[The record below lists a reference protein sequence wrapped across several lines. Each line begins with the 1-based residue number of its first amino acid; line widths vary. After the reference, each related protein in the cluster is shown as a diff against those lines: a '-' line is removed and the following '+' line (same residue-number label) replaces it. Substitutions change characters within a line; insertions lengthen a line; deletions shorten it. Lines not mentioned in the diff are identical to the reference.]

1 MKERIVLDVSTLP
14 TTGFGPRTTPWWGTL
29 AFVGIEGAGFA
40 LAIGMYLYLVYV
52 NGQWPLNAQPPNHW
66 PATILTLLLL
76 ASLWPNA
83 RADADAHKLD
93 LRRTRLW
100 LVVGSLV
107 GVAALGI
114 RAYEF
119 ANLNVM
125 WDANAYGSV
134 IWFILGL
141 HTTHLLTDVGD
152 TIVLTVLMF
161 TRHATERRFGDVSD
175 NAFYW
180 YFVVGSW
187 LPLYGLVYWAP
198 RLGIG
203 G

>member
-14 TTGFGPRTTPWWGTL
+14 TGGFGPRTTPWWGTL
-29 AFVGIEGAGFA
+29 AFIGIEGAGFT
-40 LAIGMYLYLVYV
+40 LAVGMYLYLVYV

-66 PATILTLLLL
+66 PGTILTLLLL

-83 RADADAHKLD
+83 RADA
-93 LRRTRLW
+93 
-100 LVVGSLV
+100 
-107 GVAALGI
+107 
-114 RAYEF
+114 
-119 ANLNVM
+119 
-125 WDANAYGSV
+125 NAYGSIV
-134 IWFILGL
+134 WFILGL

-161 TRHATERRFGDVSD
+161 TRHATERRFSDVGD

-187 LPLYGLVYWAP
+187 LLLYGLIYWAP

>member
-14 TTGFGPRTTPWWGTL
+14 TTGFGSRTSPWWGTL

-40 LAIGMYLYLVYV
+40 LAIGMYLYLVYI

-66 PATILTLLLL
+66 PGTVLTLVLL
-76 ASLWPNA
+76 ASLWPNI
-83 RADADAHKLD
+83 RADADARKLD

-100 LVVGSLV
+100 LIVMSLV
-107 GVAALGI
+107 GVVGLAI

-119 ANLNVM
+119 PHLNVM

-141 HTTHLLTDVGD
+141 HTTHLITDVGD

-161 TRHATERRFGDVSD
+161 TRHATERRFSDVSD

-187 LPLYGLVYWAP
+187 LPLYGLIYWAP